1 MVGRGGGGGGGRL
14 YDKPVFFSECVRVV
28 RVQVVAVLVGLEGRV
43 SKGDGAIWGRV
54 RHHHPGFWLPLLLL
68 SILVDT
74 QQLSPRHPCFLSP
87 SVSLRLLL
95 SFLIFGPSPALGLC
109 PPCSPPSFSSSL
121 LPRSAAPSSCC
132 GRLRSP
138 PLFPSPSVHQV
149 YVDTVL
155 TLSSDQP
162 CLTPSLVVALTA
174 DSGPVKALTHQW
186 SGSIAPCPLL
196 RELQLSGAAYHAC
209 RLRRK
214 RVTEGGHQGGYGAQ
228 QPIQAGAEV
237 QQGGLEGGAEGRA
250 GQLPDSS
257 QQDGVG
263 LLVLGEPSLVLQ
275 TVPQLQAGG
284 GAGQGQSCAVG
295 SRRGE
300 VFLVEWRAEVGQLE
314 EKKG

>member
-1 MVGRGGGGGGGRL
+1 MVGSGGGGGGGGRL

-28 RVQVVAVLVGLEGRV
+28 RVQVVAVLVGLEGRL
-43 SKGDGAIWGRV
+43 SEGDGAIWGRV

-74 QQLSPRHPCFLSP
+74 QQLSPHYPCLSP
-87 SVSLRLLL
+87 SISLHLLL
-95 SFLIFGPSPALGLC
+95 SILIFGPFPALGLC
-109 PPCSPPSFSSSL
+109 PPRSPPSFSSSL
-121 LPRSAAPSSCC
+121 LPRSAAPPSSR

-138 PLFPSPSVHQV
+138 PLFPSPFFHQV

-155 TLSSDQP
+155 TLSSGQP
-162 CLTPSLVVALTA
+162 CLASSLVVALTA
-174 DSGPVKALTHQW
+174 DSGPVQALTHQW
-186 SGSIAPCPLL
+186 SRSIAPCPPL
-196 RELQLSGAAYHAC
+196 RELQLSSAAYHVC

-214 RVTEGGHQGGYGAQ
+214 RVTEGGHQGRYGAQ

-237 QQGGLEGGAEGRA
+237 QQGGLEGGAESGA
-250 GQLPDSS
+250 GQLPDGC

-284 GAGQGQSCAVG
+284 GTGQGQSRTVG
-295 SRRGE
+295 SWRGE
-300 VFLVEWRAEVGQLE
+300 VFLVERRAEIGQLE